1 MNVLKQAGIGLL
13 IIVVGTAAIIGLYQ
27 GAWWLREDS
36 VNRTGQINNDSYQRQ
51 SALAD
56 EVTDL
61 HTQIT
66 DLDVMLA
73 DPEVTDEEKAVVHTN
88 RVSLV
93 NNLCD
98 SYGQIQ
104 ILNSVSTDIVTFAAR
119 EC

>member
-1 MNVLKQAGIGLL
+1 MSNMKQAGLWLLAAVVAVAVLIGM
-13 IIVVGTAAIIGLYQ
+13 YQ

-66 DLDVMLA
+66 DLDVTLA
-73 DPEVTDEEKAVVHTN
+73 DPEVTDEEKAVIHTN
-88 RVSLV
+88 RASLV

-98 SYGQIQ
+98 SFGQIQ